1 MADAVTI
8 SSKLHGDRVWHR
20 LGRRTYTTKD
30 GRRVA
35 LVTWA
40 STCTICGATF
50 TVETRRRAESGRDP
64 AFAAVTCLRHRLN
77 AAERGSLFAGDDNRR
92 RRAFAAIKKE
102 KLEQDAAPSGQPPG
116 AHDAVSS

>member
-8 SSKLHGDRVWHR
+8 SSNLHGDRVWR
-20 LGRRTYTTKD
+20 RIGRRPHVTRD
-30 GRRVA
+30 GRRVV

-64 AFAAVTCLRHRLN
+64 AFAAVTCPRHRLTP
-77 AAERGSLFAGDDNRR
+77 AERGCLFAGDDNRR

-102 KLEQDAAPSGQPPG
+102 KLEQDAELLARPASGP
-116 AHDAVSS
+116 